1 MNGPMELSSKN
12 NSIHTVYVCLLVNN
26 TEHYY
31 GSLQTRL
38 AKFIY
43 FFASF
48 ERQLYSVAFSILCHI
63 VLIFFPFNAETSSFF
78 LQMNVIFANR
88 AIRLFIQ

>member
-1 MNGPMELSSKN
+1 MRMLRENPHRMGLEVEKKPLSHSHSQGDLLPVFFSCIESMNGPMELSSKN

-38 AKFIY
+38 AKFI
-43 FFASF
+43 
-48 ERQLYSVAFSILCHI
+48 L
-63 VLIFFPFNAETSSFF
+63 FF
-78 LQMNVIFANR
+78 LRHSNANY
-88 AIRLFIQ
+88 IV